1 MNPYRDVAL
10 LILRLAGLYLALS
23 HGLGKVV
30 GLAGGESR
38 FPETVAKLG
47 FPAPLFF
54 AWAAALAEFVGGL
67 AVTLGLFARWAAAF
81 AAFNMFV
88 AAFMRHRAISQFL
101 AWLGIAP
108 VSEDVLEAWRDPEL
122 AIVYMLVFVALAFSG
137 PGRFSIDAKRG
148 SA

>member
-1 MNPYRDVAL
+1 MQTNRDVAL
-10 LILRLAGLYLALS
+10 LILRLAGLYLAFG
-23 HGLGKVV
+23 HGLGKII

-47 FPAPLFF
+47 FPAPLLF

-88 AAFMRHRAISQFL
+88 AAFMRHRAIGHFL
-101 AWLGIAP
+101 AWLGVAP

-122 AIVYMLVFVALAFSG
+122 AIVYLLVFVALAFSG

-148 SA
+148 RA